1 MPTRGPAPEWVA
13 LLNTSLIVISGVF
26 LLIGYYFIRRYQRE
40 MRAIEL
46 LKDRGSGKYGGSK
59 ADDVDALRQSALQK
73 IVLHKRSMLTAT
85 AFAALFL
92 VVYVTRAM
100 LFETRL
106 FAGEG
111 LIRAIYLF
119 ILVTHTI
126 LAVLVG
132 PFALVT
138 LRRALRG
145 EYAKHRRVARITFPM
160 WLYVVVTGWLV
171 YWMLSTHTNV
181 QSF

>member
-1 MPTRGPAPEWVA
+1 MPARGPAPEWVA

-26 LLIGYYFIRRYQRE
+26 LLIGYYFIRQRN
-40 MRAIEL
+40 IE
-46 LKDRGSGKYGGSK
+46 
-59 ADDVDALRQSALQK
+59 
-73 IVLHKRSMLTAT
+73 LHKRSMLTAT
-85 AFAALFL
+85 VFAALFL
-92 VVYVTRAM
+92 VVYVSRAL

-126 LAVLVG
+126 LAILVG

-138 LRRALRG
+138 LRRAFRG
-145 EYAKHRRVARITFPM
+145 DFPKHRRIARITFPM
-160 WLYVVVTGWLV
+160 WLYVVVTGWIV
-171 YWMLSTHTNV
+171 YWMLSSYSAV
-181 QSF
+181 SY

>member
-1 MPTRGPAPEWVA
+1 MPARGPAPEWVA

-26 LLIGYYFIRRYQRE
+26 LLIGYYFIRQRN
-40 MRAIEL
+40 IE
-46 LKDRGSGKYGGSK
+46 
-59 ADDVDALRQSALQK
+59 
-73 IVLHKRSMLTAT
+73 LHKRSMLTAT
-85 AFAALFL
+85 VFAALFL
-92 VVYVTRAM
+92 VVYVSRAL

-111 LIRAIYLF
+111 LVRAVYLL

-126 LAVLVG
+126 LAILVG

-145 EYAKHRRVARITFPM
+145 EFPKHRRIARITFPM
-160 WLYVVVTGWLV
+160 WLYVVVTGWIV
-171 YWMLSTHTNV
+171 YWMLSSYSAV
-181 QSF
+181 SY